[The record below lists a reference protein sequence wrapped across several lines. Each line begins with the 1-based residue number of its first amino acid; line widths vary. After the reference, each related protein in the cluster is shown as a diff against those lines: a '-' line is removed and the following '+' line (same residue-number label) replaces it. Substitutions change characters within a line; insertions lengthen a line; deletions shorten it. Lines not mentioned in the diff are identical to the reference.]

1 MKFDDVAPLLLGVPF
16 MAREQGRRLY
26 EHLRTTRARDVLD
39 IGTANGC
46 SAAYMAA
53 ALDENGGGCVT
64 TVDTPAVARH
74 PSAAEILDRVG
85 LRHLVR
91 FVLVEDSSY
100 TWWLK
105 DQVEAHSDQ
114 AGNCTP
120 IFDFCYLDG
129 AHNWTIDGLSALLC
143 EKLLRPG
150 GWLLLDDIYWTYAGH
165 ETAPGQGPDDLHL
178 SAAERSVP
186 HVEAVFNLVVKQHP
200 AFTRFLVE
208 DDEWGWAQKAPDQPR
223 RFELATTTSLKAL
236 LIRSLR
242 RTKRAVA
249 PQAAR

>member
-1 MKFDDVAPLLLGVPF
+1 MLEFQL
-16 MAREQGRRLY
+16 E
-26 EHLRTTRARDVLD
+26 
-39 IGTANGC
+39 
-46 SAAYMAA
+46 SAAVHQVDGVGEILGLRGAGVNQGEFFEVEVIEWQCAFPGAYYSERQDAA
-53 ALDENGGGCVT
+53 AHAQLAQ
-64 TVDTPAVARH
+64 P
-74 PSAAEILDRVG
+74 
-85 LRHLVR
+85 
-91 FVLVEDSSY
+91 
-100 TWWLK
+100 
-105 DQVEAHSDQ
+105 
-114 AGNCTP
+114 
-120 IFDFCYLDG
+120 
-129 AHNWTIDGLSALLC
+129 IDGLAALLC

-223 RFELATTTSLKAL
+223 RYELATTTSLKAL

-249 PQAAR
+249 S